1 MKDEDRKIV
10 DALRKAWTPNP
21 LFAGHSD
28 PSEEMNDIHALL
40 DVIDS
45 QETRIT
51 FLESCLEKIRQHGNM
66 TGEDAVRMA
75 QAAAYGIDPVKWP
88 MPGEKPLTSSRQ
100 EKKRVIDVGE
110 EFKENACFDVPTS
123 DGRTYRVVCVRSSIP
138 QMAWAL
144 GWHNASQHLYC
155 IDLTGPSTAKNVR
168 EAMDHQHATF
178 VSDVVLKVVGDLY
191 VVVKNGRGHL
201 KDNGSNSVLATLV
214 SGKVA

>member
-1 MKDEDRKIV
+1 MTAEDKKTVNVIRASWPTIQGL
-10 DALRKAWTPNP
+10 DRET
-21 LFAGHSD
+21 FT
-28 PSEEMNDIHALL
+28 EEACDIHDLL
-40 DVIDS
+40 SVIDS
-45 QETRIT
+45 QEKRIE
-51 FLESCLEKIRQHGNM
+51 FLTVCLEKIRQHGNM
-66 TGEDAVRMA
+66 TVEDAVWM
-75 QAAAYGIDPVKWP
+75 QQTAAHGIKPERWP

-123 DGRTYRVVCVRSSIP
+123 DGRMDRVVCVRSNTPDKFWNWYDQS
-138 QMAWAL
+138 
-144 GWHNASQHLYC
+144 SQYLYC

-178 VSDVVLKVVGDLY
+178 VSDVVLKVIGDLY

-201 KDNGSNSVLATLV
+201 EDNCSNSVLATLV